1 MTMVVLQWEHKLH
14 CAFFLGN
21 SGEEAMLSQPKHV
34 LVHGTQCPEVPE
46 HPGSCSWQSENMYK
60 VRRMPW
66 VLENMAKLPRRST
79 IYQTSTANKQH
90 LMDNVGHTTQM
101 LHSYV
106 SLRNQDCKR
115 KLQSKFQEQ
124 HVAYSTPLETSEVHH
139 PTSAASSPVTET
151 DLTESSRASRP
162 CPATP
167 MTVAEVKQ
175 KCSSNIVW
183 LPLYIQP
190 LWCLCYIN
198 VALGK

>member
-66 VLENMAKLPRRST
+66 VSENMAKLPRRST

-106 SLRNQDCKR
+106 SLRNQDCTR

-124 HVAYSTPLETSEVHH
+124 HVAYSTPLETSEVTT
-139 PTSAASSPVTET
+139 P
-151 DLTESSRASRP
+151 RAQHLLLLQKLISLNQ
-162 CPATP
+162 
-167 MTVAEVKQ
+167 AELAGHV
-175 KCSSNIVW
+175 
-183 LPLYIQP
+183 LQP
-190 LWCLCYIN
+190 LWLWQRLN
-198 VALGK
+198 KNAPAT

>member
-1 MTMVVLQWEHKLH
+1 MTMVVLQWECKLH

-21 SGEEAMLSQPKHV
+21 SREEAKLSQPKHV
-34 LVHGTQCPEVPE
+34 LVRGTQCLEVPQ
-46 HPGSCSWQSENMYK
+46 HPGSCSWQFENMYK

-66 VLENMAKLPRRST
+66 VLQNMAKLPRRST

-90 LMDNVGHTTQM
+90 LMDNVGHATHK

-139 PTSAASSPVTET
+139 PRSTASSAVTET
-151 DLTESSRASRP
+151 DLTEPSRASGPTSCNPYDCGR
-162 CPATP
+162 
-167 MTVAEVKQ
+167 
-175 KCSSNIVW
+175 
-183 LPLYIQP
+183 
-190 LWCLCYIN
+190 
-198 VALGK
+198 G